1 MLKLTFPQI
10 CCLFQLHT
18 FILLLI
24 QQHISFSLV
33 MSLKLLLMVF
43 VKGLFTVWWVPAK
56 LLPSYL
62 TLFDRVDC
70 KPARILCPWIFP
82 GKDTG
87 MGSSS
92 RGSSVRRD
100 GTHASYTSCIGP
112 FFTTCATWEAL
123 YGVDFELNKCILRHR
138 KQTYVYQRGQWGR
151 GIS

>member
-62 TLFDRVDC
+62 TLCDRVDC

-112 FFTTCATWEAL
+112 FFTTCATWEKYKTDYVSPVFKPLHDVSWFDMICASPL
-123 YGVDFELNKCILRHR
+123 YPP
-138 KQTYVYQRGQWGR
+138 
-151 GIS
+151 